1 MSDMTLEDRHGL
13 PDALRV
19 LMEEFPR
26 EDWSAHSRFHGLIS
40 FWLDRHLM
48 FRRLLET
55 LTDDSQLMLDG
66 KMDFQKYQSRLSRFG
81 GMFVGDLHG
90 HHHIEDAHYF
100 PILEKLDS
108 RLENGFKILDAD
120 HHALDRH
127 LQNFTQSANLVLQ
140 ARPVQAGPDLVGGFN
155 TSLME
160 LKKLL
165 DRHLVDEEELV
176 VPVLL
181 KHGTAGLE

>member
-1 MSDMTLEDRHGL
+1 MSEMSLEDRNGL

-26 EDWSAHSRFHGLIS
+26 EDWSAHSGFHGLIR

-48 FRRLLET
+48 FRRLLAT

-100 PILEKLDS
+100 PMS
-108 RLENGFKILDAD
+108 YA
-120 HHALDRH
+120 
-127 LQNFTQSANLVLQ
+127 
-140 ARPVQAGPDLVGGFN
+140 
-155 TSLME
+155 
-160 LKKLL
+160 
-165 DRHLVDEEELV
+165 
-176 VPVLL
+176 
-181 KHGTAGLE
+181 